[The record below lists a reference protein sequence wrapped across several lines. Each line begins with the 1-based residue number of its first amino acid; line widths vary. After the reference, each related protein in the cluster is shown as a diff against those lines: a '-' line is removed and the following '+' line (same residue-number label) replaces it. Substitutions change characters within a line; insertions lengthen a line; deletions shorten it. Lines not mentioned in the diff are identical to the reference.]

1 MAGVRD
7 MIEPQFLGLGLH
19 THLGRGLA
27 ANLAALAA
35 PPPRPAVLE
44 LSLCGQPQAI
54 PFHPLAD
61 TPLDDLE
68 TRLAP
73 VLDGVVA
80 EALAGA
86 DLGPAERA
94 RTAVFV
100 GSSSLDIGAA
110 EARYGREL
118 ASGDSAYPLS
128 RDSNVG
134 CVAQG
139 VRARFGLGG
148 ADYTLNT
155 ACTSSANALIHADA
169 MLRQGRIG
177 HALVLGVEVF
187 NLITALGFQSLGLLA
202 PDAMRPFDARRA
214 GIVPGEGCSAL
225 LLGPDETRRGRF
237 RLVGSGRVCDTFSI
251 SAANPDGSTVA
262 EVMARAL
269 ADAGLHA
276 GDICAIKT
284 HGTASQLNDES
295 EAAGLN
301 RLFPDPPP
309 ICALKPFI
317 GHTFGA
323 CGLNELILFCA
334 AAQAGFLP
342 GTPGIAADPAELGV
356 ALTQGP
362 SPLAPGRFLLNY
374 FGFGGN
380 NTALVIANDRP

>member
-1 MAGVRD
+1 MTD
-7 MIEPQFLGLGLH
+7 PEFLGFGIH

-27 ANLAALAA
+27 ANLAALAE
-35 PPPRPAVLE
+35 PPPRPTRLE
-44 LSLCGQPQAI
+44 LTLGDQRQTI

-61 TPLDDLE
+61 TPLEDLE

-80 EALAGA
+80 EALAAAG
-86 DLGPAERA
+86 LNPAERA

-110 EARYGREL
+110 EARYRREL
-118 ASGDSAYPLS
+118 ASGPGAHPLS

-148 ADYTLNT
+148 ADYSFNT
-155 ACTSSANALIHADA
+155 ACTSAANALIHADA
-169 MLRQGRIG
+169 LIRQGRIR

-202 PDAMRPFDARRA
+202 PEVMLPFDARRA
-214 GIVPGEGCSAL
+214 GVVPGEGCSAL
-225 LLGPDETRRGRF
+225 VLGPGARGDARFHLLGAGRI
-237 RLVGSGRVCDTFSI
+237 CDTFSI

-262 EVMARAL
+262 EVMARAI
-269 ADAGLHA
+269 ADAGLA
-276 GDICAIKT
+276 PADIAAIKT

-295 EAAGLN
+295 EAAGLVA
-301 RLFPDPPP
+301 LFPAPPP

-334 AAQAGFLP
+334 AAEAGFLP
-342 GTPGIAADPAELGV
+342 GTPGIGADAAELGV

-380 NTALVIANDRP
+380 NTSLVIANVPF